1 MVYVRTQDK
10 DKDKDKDKGKDKDKD
25 KDSLRQVCRRVSE
38 SFKKS
43 IFLFLKEI
51 ALPGEVSGRAVIWYV
66 SFKTSC

>member
-38 SFKKS
+38 SFKKGY
-43 IFLFLKEI
+43 FCF
-51 ALPGEVSGRAVIWYV
+51 
-66 SFKTSC
+66 